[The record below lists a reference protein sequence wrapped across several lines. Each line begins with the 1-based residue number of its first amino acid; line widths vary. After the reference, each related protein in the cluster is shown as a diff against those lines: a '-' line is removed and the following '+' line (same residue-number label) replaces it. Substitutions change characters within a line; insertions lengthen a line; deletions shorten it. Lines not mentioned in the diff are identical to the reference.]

1 MDIGTLQLFARY
13 NEKTNKDMNTFI
25 SRLNEI
31 QWDTKFQAYYPS
43 IHNTCNHIYIA
54 DFNWL
59 KRFSKLRDFEYI
71 KDDIFLDEIQFSM
84 EAFKT
89 QKEYLK
95 KREHLD
101 DMISQFANEVT
112 EKDFGCNLKYN
123 DSKGMEHNRNFGG
136 LVMHMFNHQTH
147 HRGMVSVYLEML
159 GIENDYSNL
168 LLLV

>member
-25 SRLNEI
+25 SKLNEI

-43 IHNTCNHIYIA
+43 IHKICNHIYIS

-59 KRFSKLRDFEYI
+59 KRFSKLRDFEYMR
-71 KDDIFLDEIQFSM
+71 DDIFLDEIQFSM

-89 QKEYLK
+89 QKEYLE

-101 DMISQFANEVT
+101 EIITQFANEVT
-112 EKDFGCNLKYN
+112 GKDFGCSLKYN
-123 DSKGMEHNRNFGG
+123 DSKGIEHNRNFGG

>member
-1 MDIGTLQLFARY
+1 MDVGTFHLFAGY
-13 NEKTNKDMNTFI
+13 NEKTNKDMNIFI
-25 SRLNEI
+25 SKLNEI
-31 QWDTKFQAYYPS
+31 QWNTNFQAYYPS
-43 IHNTCNHIYIA
+43 IHKICNHIYIA

-59 KRFSKLRDFEYI
+59 KRFSKLRDFKYI
-71 KDDIFLDEIQFSM
+71 KDDLFLHKIQFTM

-89 QKEYLK
+89 QKEYLERRK
-95 KREHLD
+95 HLD
-101 DMISQFANEVT
+101 ETINQFSTEVT
-112 EKDFGCNLKYN
+112 EKDLGYNLKYN
-123 DSKGMEHNRNFGG
+123 DSKGIEHDRNFGG